1 MARCGYWSCMHV
13 RVVNTH
19 ITTNH
24 TTPRQIFTLKFSCT
38 CDISLQR
45 WEDMRRAMCA
55 EKALDNLDL
64 VICYNIA
71 SCYPLIIFFFF
82 QTATNYRWT
91 VATLNQAPV
100 YWITTLCLQTWLFHR
115 ACHCSLELFAV
126 VSSPNVACTCRLFL
140 LISLYSV
147 NYTHFVFSIWQ
158 YISAYIVPLLFY
170 CK

>member
-1 MARCGYWSCMHV
+1 MHV

-19 ITTNH
+19 ITTNY

-82 QTATNYRWT
+82 QTATNYRSTRGHSQSSSCLLNYHT
-91 VATLNQAPV
+91 VPSDMVISPSVSLQFG
-100 YWITTLCLQTWLFHR
+100 TLCCCLFSQ
-115 ACHCSLELFAV
+115 CCM
-126 VSSPNVACTCRLFL
+126 
-140 LISLYSV
+140 YM
-147 NYTHFVFSIWQ
+147 
-158 YISAYIVPLLFY
+158 
-170 CK
+170 